1 MRKKLLT
8 IGIFALFMSSVSTAA
23 TFNFILEAEDDERG
37 GAPLTFS
44 NSGIDLTAS
53 GEYYN
58 GQNWQAANAYLDDH
72 WNGHGDAGLGVCKT
86 ITSSLQCNPG
96 SDDNVTIGEKL
107 ILDFGQQVTISE
119 IIMADGEHGTAFTG
133 DYRLLIDN
141 IEILGSHS
149 LAALLTL
156 SSFTGQVFEFWN
168 DNDTEVKGNEF
179 YISSLTVSA
188 VPIPAAAFLFAPALL
203 GFMGLRCKAKNS
215 VA

>member
-1 MRKKLLT
+1 MIFLMLSLLP
-8 IGIFALFMSSVSTAA
+8 LSEKERTAA

-156 SSFTGQVFEFWN
+156 SSFTRQVFEFWN
-168 DNDTEVKGNEF
+168 DNDIPDSKEKKRNQAIKAIQGNGNP
-179 YISSLTVSA
+179 YIED
-188 VPIPAAAFLFAPALL
+188 PLL
-203 GFMGLRCKAKNS
+203 IDTIKR
-215 VA
+215 